1 MKQLKFLM
9 IVFTLM
15 MGVSFTSC
23 MGESDPTVS
32 PVETLK
38 LVSTYP
44 SYTFQYPNDG
54 LKIIASNSNEL
65 LTDNSVNLG
74 LGDIVFLQY
83 TYNSEEQPLTSETK
97 EITAKVTIGHNCTSN
112 NFSIGESDE
121 NNGAGEP
128 YENATIVDLLPAGQG
143 TKYYDKNTLLLGVV
157 FYGEKSPYKH
167 EFSLIYG
174 DDNHS
179 ASDAGKG
186 EEGIMKLYL
195 CHVNNEEKPT
205 ERFGMYRAF
214 DLSQFLAA
222 FGETPTKIRI
232 YANETDKNGS
242 YSLEDAKKELQ
253 YEEIDYKSIFE
264 KK

>member
-9 IVFTLM
+9 IVFALM

-32 PVETLK
+32 PVATLK
-38 LVSTYP
+38 VVSTYP
-44 SYTFQYPNDG
+44 YTFQYPNDG
-54 LKIIASNSNEL
+54 LKIVASNTSEL

-74 LGDIVFLQY
+74 LGDIIFLQY

-97 EITAKVTIGHNCTSN
+97 EITAKVTIGHNCTSGN
-112 NFSIGESDE
+112 TSIGVPVE

-128 YENATIVDLLPAGQG
+128 YENATIVELLPAGQG
-143 TKYYDKNTLLLGVV
+143 TMYYDKNTLLLGVT

-167 EFSLIYG
+167 DLALIYG

-179 ASDAGKG
+179 AGDAGKD
-186 EEGIMKLYL
+186 EEGIMK
-195 CHVNNEEKPT
+195 
-205 ERFGMYRAF
+205 YRAF

>member
-32 PVETLK
+32 PVATLK
-38 LVSTYP
+38 VVSAYP
-44 SYTFQYPNDG
+44 YTFQYPNDG
-54 LKIIASNSNEL
+54 LKIVASNTSEL

-74 LGDIVFLQY
+74 LGDIIFLQY

-97 EITAKVTIGHNCTSN
+97 EITAKVTIGHNCTSGN
-112 NFSIGESDE
+112 TSIGVPVE
-121 NNGAGEP
+121 NNGAGEL
-128 YENATIVDLLPAGQG
+128 YENATIVELLPAGQG
-143 TKYYDKNTLLLGVV
+143 TMYYDKNTLLLGVT

-167 EFSLIYG
+167 ELSLIYG

-179 ASDAGKG
+179 AGDAGKD

-195 CHVNNEEKPT
+195 RHVNNEEKPT
-205 ERFGMYRAF
+205 ERFSMYRAF

-264 KK
+264 KN

>member
-32 PVETLK
+32 PVATLK
-38 LVSTYP
+38 VVSAYP
-44 SYTFQYPNDG
+44 YTFQYPNDG
-54 LKIIASNSNEL
+54 LKIIASNTSEL

-74 LGDIVFLQY
+74 LGDIIFLQY

-97 EITAKVTIGHNCTSN
+97 EITAKVTIGHNCTSGN
-112 NFSIGESDE
+112 TSIGIRLK

-128 YENATIVDLLPAGQG
+128 YENATIVELLPAGQG
-143 TKYYDKNTLLLGVV
+143 TMYYDKNTLLLGVT

-167 EFSLIYG
+167 DLALIYG

-179 ASDAGKG
+179 AGDAGKD

-195 CHVNNEEKPT
+195 RHVNNEEKPT
-205 ERFGMYRAF
+205 ERFSMYRAF

>member
-32 PVETLK
+32 PVATLK
-38 LVSTYP
+38 VVSAYP
-44 SYTFQYPNDG
+44 YTFQYPNDG
-54 LKIIASNSNEL
+54 LKIVASNTSEL

-74 LGDIVFLQY
+74 LGDIIFLQY

-97 EITAKVTIGHNCTSN
+97 EITAKVTIGHNCISGNT
-112 NFSIGESDE
+112 SIGVPVE
-121 NNGAGEP
+121 NNGAGEL
-128 YENATIVDLLPAGQG
+128 YENATIVELLPAGQG
-143 TKYYDKNTLLLGVV
+143 TMYYDKNTLLLGVT

-179 ASDAGKG
+179 AGDAGKD

-195 CHVNNEEKPT
+195 RHVNNEEKPT
-205 ERFGMYRAF
+205 ERFSMYRAF

-264 KK
+264 KN